1 MSPPEPPKRP
11 ARPGS
16 RSDLK
21 PVLDQTPE
29 EDVIEQ
35 RRFDL
40 PKRAATLTGL
50 PAPAAPGSHPPPP
63 PRLPGELAPTLKA
76 PPNPLQHLTIRR
88 PTPPSAAML
97 ARRTPVPPPIDAPAA
112 PVATGVQPDPSLP
125 PPSASP
131 GEAVNRAQRRALDAK
146 DAELERERRDRQKLE
161 LQLEIE
167 RERNKK
173 STPPPKPWIDE
184 RLVKAM
190 VALLGAVTALG
201 TPLGIWLTA
210 KATANESAQQRQG
223 KAAQDATTTASSA
236 KAESST
242 ASKELEELR
251 LWKRSKRA
259 YDREVFRRMGVI
271 IPKVE
276 GDPDPPQLDVEVPL
290 RKPGT
295 VTPGPVLIVKT
306 PPP

>member
-1 MSPPEPPKRP
+1 MTPPDPPRRPRAPSSPELPRTITGAEQP
-11 ARPGS
+11 
-16 RSDLK
+16 
-21 PVLDQTPE
+21 
-29 EDVIEQ
+29 EQ
-35 RRFDL
+35 RAVRHHPGLEGNPQEL
-40 PKRAATLTGL
+40 PKRSATLTGL
-50 PAPAAPGSHPPPP
+50 PAPPP
-63 PRLPGELAPTLKA
+63 LPGELSPTLKA
-76 PPNPLQHLTIRR
+76 PANPLRRDTIRR
-88 PTPPSAAML
+88 PTPPSTAIL
-97 ARRTPVPPPIDAPAA
+97 ARRTPVPPSDDPPAPADA
-112 PVATGVQPDPSLP
+112 ATGPLSASLP

-131 GEAVNRAQRRALDAK
+131 EEATRLAHRRVIDSK
-146 DAELERERRDRQKLE
+146 DAELDRERRERQKLE

-184 RLVKAM
+184 RLVKAL
-190 VALLGAVTALG
+190 VGLLTALTALG
-201 TPLGIWLTA
+201 APLGIWLTA
-210 KATANESAQQRQG
+210 KATAAETAQQRQG

-242 ASKELEELR
+242 VSKEIDELR
-251 LWKRSKRA
+251 QRERARRA